1 MFRKL
6 LILSIILVILMTG
19 CLKKTNNNAN
29 LPNPASQYCEDNGG
43 KLDIRTAADG
53 SQSGVCVFP
62 DGSECD
68 EWAYM
73 RGECQPGDSLKEGNS
88 GLANPASVYCE
99 DNGGKLEIR
108 SAADGS
114 QSGVCVFPDNSECDE
129 WAYMR
134 GECQPGDVMQQVTPN
149 TANPVDPNDAA
160 GSNPAILPAKA
171 IDKVYCEELGG
182 NFEVRPVDDDGWTA
196 NCILPE
202 KSTCSALAFSR
213 GECEIGGPYTEDQL
227 K

>member
-1 MFRKL
+1 MSRKFFV
-6 LILSIILVILMTG
+6 LSIIFVILMTG
-19 CLKKTNNNAN
+19 CLKKNNNNAN
-29 LPNPASQYCEDNGG
+29 LPNPASVFCEDNGG

-99 DNGGKLEIR
+99 DNGGKLDIR
-108 SAADGS
+108 TAADGS
-114 QSGVCVFPDNSECDE
+114 QSGVCVFPDGSACDE

-134 GECQPGDVMQQVTPN
+134 GECQPGQS
-149 TANPVDPNDAA
+149 NDAL
-160 GSNPAILPAKA
+160 LPSKA

-182 NFEVRPVDDDGWTA
+182 QFEVRPVDDDGWTGT
-196 NCILPE
+196 CILPDNNN
-202 KSTCSALAFSR
+202 CSALAFSR
-213 GECEIGGPYTEDQL
+213 GECEIGGPYTEDEL